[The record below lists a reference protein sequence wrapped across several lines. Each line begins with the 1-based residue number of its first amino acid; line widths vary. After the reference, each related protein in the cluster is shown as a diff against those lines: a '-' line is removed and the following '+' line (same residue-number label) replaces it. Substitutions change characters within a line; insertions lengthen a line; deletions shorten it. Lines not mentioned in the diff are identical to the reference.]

1 MDEFAEK
8 VVVVTGAAGGLGL
21 KYANAFAMRGAKV
34 VITDV
39 TVERGEAAAAALR
52 AQGRDVRFF
61 SSDVADWES
70 MRRLGDALLADYGQ
84 VDILVNNAAVY
95 GTLMRGPFEQLAEA
109 EWDRVMS
116 VNVKGVWLAVRAMT
130 PLLKASAAGKIVNI
144 SSSTVMYGTENVL
157 HYVASKAAVIGM
169 TRSLARELGKHGIC
183 VNCVA
188 PGLVH
193 DTESNEKLP
202 GFIKDRQ
209 IQARSLPRE
218 LNADDM
224 VGTILY
230 LASSFS
236 DMMTGQVLNVDGG
249 TAFY

>member
-1 MDEFAEK
+1 MNEFADK

-21 KYANAFAMRGAKV
+21 KYAEAFAERGAKV
-34 VITDV
+34 AIADV
-39 TVERGEAAAAALR
+39 TAERGEAAAAALR
-52 AQGRDVRFF
+52 ARGRDVRFF
-61 SSDVADWES
+61 ACDVADWES
-70 MRRLGDALLADYGQ
+70 MRRTGEVLSEAYGRAD
-84 VDILVNNAAVY
+84 VLVNNAAVY
-95 GTLMRGPFEQLAEA
+95 GTLVRGPFDQLAVA

-116 VNVKGVWLAVRAMT
+116 VNVKGVWLAVRALA
-130 PLLKASAAGKIVNI
+130 PLLKISGVARIINI

-169 TRSLARELGKHGIC
+169 TRSLARELGKHGVR

-202 GFIKDRQ
+202 GFIKERQ
-209 IQARSLPRE
+209 IQSRVLPRE
-218 LNADDM
+218 LHADDM
-224 VGTILY
+224 VGTVIY
-230 LASSFS
+230 LASSAS